1 MNPIRNRD
9 PESDGNTM
17 SSHMTLQARRALAA
31 ATNRTLKLA
40 RRFRIDARG
49 VAAIEMAFVFPMML
63 LVYFGLVDV
72 TNLLAANRRVTL
84 AASTIGDLV
93 TQAPGN
99 ISKADLQGFYKAVQP
114 IMDPF
119 PSADVGINIFT
130 YKNNGGTAQ
139 LKWQDGKG
147 PSCGAPNVSG
157 LTDLMAEGNDV
168 VLAMACVDYRPIT
181 GHIVGSAPF
190 HLKDA
195 LALRPRQNLTLDC
208 ANC

>member
-1 MNPIRNRD
+1 MIT
-9 PESDGNTM
+9 ESDGKIM
-17 SSHMTLQARRALAA
+17 SSKLITRARGALAA
-31 ATNRTLKLA
+31 ATKLGQ
-40 RRFRIDARG
+40 RFRIDARG

-93 TQAPGN
+93 TQAPGT
-99 ISKADLQGFYKAVQP
+99 ITKGDLQGFYKAVQP

-119 PSADVGINIFT
+119 PAADVGINIYT
-130 YKNNGGTAQ
+130 YKNNGGTPQ

-147 PSCGAPNVSG
+147 PICGAPNTSG
-157 LTDLMAEGNDV
+157 LTGLMAEGNDV

-181 GHIVGSAPF
+181 GNIIGSAPF
-190 HLKDA
+190 HLNDT

-208 ANC
+208 TNC